1 MEEVRWMMEK
11 NTQFSMINI
20 DRFMDLIKILI
31 SLIP

>member
-1 MEEVRWMMEK
+1 MDEIRWMMEK

-20 DRFMDLIKILI
+20 DRFKNLAKILI

>member
-1 MEEVRWMMEK
+1 MEEVKWMMEK

-20 DRFMDLIKILI
+20 DRFMNFIKILM